1 MLLQKDICGKL
12 LERCFFEETLLV
24 KRSNSMT
31 NSGSNRK
38 PTGKIGPITINLE
51 DKTAEFQPLQFPK
64 GKAKIE
70 EFIFKFFIKGLG
82 KAGRT
87 FYKIVSYPT
96 QNQENDFDFTLET
109 EFGDEYL
116 DLMEVAPLEKIGGSY
131 EAASSSYN
139 HGEMADW
146 VWSKLISKSKKYG
159 SASTPHIHLLLYS
172 TDWRF
177 RLSEGVIRLLAFW
190 AITREH
196 CFKTIIYFVPDDAT
210 HDEAKIIS
218 PCDHDL
224 FKGYDEEAARSRKSL
239 IGNPEKIRQEG
250 NGSFSI
256 PLGKNSQIS

>member
-12 LERCFFEETLLV
+12 LERCLFEETLLV

-87 FYKIVSYPT
+87 FYKIVSDPT
-96 QNQENDFDFTLET
+96 QNQQNDFDFTLET

-116 DLMEVAPLEKIGGSY
+116 DLMEVALLEKIGGSY

-159 SASTPHIHLLLYS
+159 SASTPHIHILLYS

-177 RLSEGVIRLLAFW
+177 RLSEGAIRLLAFW

-210 HDEAKIIS
+210 HGEAKIIFPVS
-218 PCDHDL
+218 DKI
-224 FKGYDEEAARSRKSL
+224 FTNFNEESTRGRKSI
-239 IGNPEKIRQEG
+239 IGNPSKMKV
-250 NGSFSI
+250 NADGSATI
-256 PLGKNSQIS
+256 PLGPIKSK